1 MNSVY
6 NCQQCN
12 STIPENKI
20 KQKLTDLKRG
30 NSKHI
35 FCNLSCSVQHQQKVQ
50 TLNKEKKYLLNPSTC
65 KQCNNIIPYTIIKY
79 KLNDVK
85 RGNTKNI
92 FCSRS
97 CAASYN
103 NTHKTHGTRVSKLE
117 MWMAEKLT
125 SLFPSLEIHYNR
137 KDAINSELDIYI
149 PSMKLAFE
157 LNGPFHYEPIFSEEQ
172 LKSIQNNDQR
182 KLQACLE
189 RGIELCVI
197 DTSKHSYVKESTC
210 KPYLDI
216 VLKIIDL
223 KRSSLGTT

>member
-1 MNSVY
+1 MY
-6 NCQQCN
+6 KCEIC
-12 STIPENKI
+12 
-20 KQKLTDLKRG
+20 
-30 NSKHI
+30 
-35 FCNLSCSVQHQQKVQ
+35 
-50 TLNKEKKYLLNPSTC
+50 NKEFERLMALTGHKAWHVKRSGLDIIAAREQHRKKKEKNETVYYFNPLTC
-65 KQCNNIIPYTIIKY
+65 KQCNKIIPYK
-79 KLNDVK
+79 KAAQKKAELK
-85 RGNTKNI
+85 KGAKHS
-92 FCSRS
+92 FCNQS
-97 CAASYN
+97 CAASYH

-117 MWMAEKLT
+117 RWMAEKLT